1 MRRFIGVN
9 LPLGCKINA
18 GHPPGN
24 RQPFAVQRF
33 YSQRSAI
40 KCNNRAAH
48 IQRDLLWGKIQ
59 HPAAAIGNNA
69 PGADLQIRQTVKIG
83 VRLAQQVVQ
92 GGGRGAAFG
101 PAAWVLLHA
110 RPPPFVCRGT
120 HMRGSFTPI
129 YGKGGADMKQKSSQ
143 MRFAPWPVVQ
153 AALALALSGLL
164 LARPQAA
171 AQGFAAGLK
180 LCGGSL
186 LPALFPLFV
195 VCGLLGP
202 LAPAL
207 GWPLRPLMRLCG
219 IRSPRAPAVLVLG
232 WCGGYAVCAQQI
244 AALRKTGELPP
255 RDAALL
261 LLLGC
266 CSGPG
271 FVVGCIGGQL
281 FGSVALGLLLYGLQ
295 LAANLA
301 AAACLVLFLPKQE
314 LPAGQGSSQQKSVTF
329 PQAINNAVQSSLT
342 VCGCAVFCR
351 VVGSV
356 LGQGMPDGA
365 RPYLNAAL
373 EISAGCAD
381 FAAAGSVAGV
391 CLCLS
396 LLGASV
402 LAQLAALLQGTVP
415 LGLLLAARVLHFMFL
430 QGLLHLCLPL
440 VPGQAAVFT
449 SLAPQV
455 VVMKRTAWDTALA
468 IAFFLCAALYQLYKT
483 C

>member
-1 MRRFIGVN
+1 
-9 LPLGCKINA
+9 
-18 GHPPGN
+18 
-24 RQPFAVQRF
+24 
-33 YSQRSAI
+33 
-40 KCNNRAAH
+40 
-48 IQRDLLWGKIQ
+48 
-59 HPAAAIGNNA
+59 
-69 PGADLQIRQTVKIG
+69 
-83 VRLAQQVVQ
+83 
-92 GGGRGAAFG
+92 
-101 PAAWVLLHA
+101 
-110 RPPPFVCRGT
+110 
-120 HMRGSFTPI
+120 
-129 YGKGGADMKQKSSQ
+129 MKQKSSQ

-219 IRSPRAPAVLVLG
+219 IRSPRAPVVLVLG

-281 FGSVALGLLLYGLQ
+281 FGSVALGLLL
-295 LAANLA
+295 
-301 AAACLVLFLPKQE
+301 
-314 LPAGQGSSQQKSVTF
+314 
-329 PQAINNAVQSSLT
+329 
-342 VCGCAVFCR
+342 
-351 VVGSV
+351 
-356 LGQGMPDGA
+356 
-365 RPYLNAAL
+365 
-373 EISAGCAD
+373 
-381 FAAAGSVAGV
+381 
-391 CLCLS
+391 
-396 LLGASV
+396 
-402 LAQLAALLQGTVP
+402 
-415 LGLLLAARVLHFMFL
+415 AARVLHFMFL

-455 VVMKRTAWDTALA
+455 VVMKRTAWDTVLA

-483 C
+483 CQSSYNNTIPAAHRSRADGPR

>member
-1 MRRFIGVN
+1 M
-9 LPLGCKINA
+9 
-18 GHPPGN
+18 
-24 RQPFAVQRF
+24 
-33 YSQRSAI
+33 
-40 KCNNRAAH
+40 
-48 IQRDLLWGKIQ
+48 
-59 HPAAAIGNNA
+59 
-69 PGADLQIRQTVKIG
+69 
-83 VRLAQQVVQ
+83 
-92 GGGRGAAFG
+92 
-101 PAAWVLLHA
+101 
-110 RPPPFVCRGT
+110 
-120 HMRGSFTPI
+120 
-129 YGKGGADMKQKSSQ
+129 
-143 MRFAPWPVVQ
+143 
-153 AALALALSGLL
+153 
-164 LARPQAA
+164 
-171 AQGFAAGLK
+171 
-180 LCGGSL
+180 
-186 LPALFPLFV
+186 
-195 VCGLLGP
+195 
-202 LAPAL
+202 
-207 GWPLRPLMRLCG
+207 
-219 IRSPRAPAVLVLG
+219 
-232 WCGGYAVCAQQI
+232 CAQQI

-255 RDAALL
+255 RDAAFL

-301 AAACLVLFLPKQE
+301 AAACLVPFLPKQE
-314 LPAGQGSSQQKSVTF
+314 LPAEQGSSQQKSVTF
-329 PQAINNAVQSSLT
+329 PQAISNAVQSSLT

-402 LAQLAALLQGTVP
+402 LAQLAALLQGAVP

-430 QGLLHLCLPL
+430 QGLLHLCIPL

>member
-1 MRRFIGVN
+1 
-9 LPLGCKINA
+9 
-18 GHPPGN
+18 
-24 RQPFAVQRF
+24 
-33 YSQRSAI
+33 
-40 KCNNRAAH
+40 
-48 IQRDLLWGKIQ
+48 
-59 HPAAAIGNNA
+59 
-69 PGADLQIRQTVKIG
+69 
-83 VRLAQQVVQ
+83 
-92 GGGRGAAFG
+92 
-101 PAAWVLLHA
+101 
-110 RPPPFVCRGT
+110 
-120 HMRGSFTPI
+120 
-129 YGKGGADMKQKSSQ
+129 MKQKSSQ

-301 AAACLVLFLPKQE
+301 AAACLVPFLPKQE

-329 PQAINNAVQSSLT
+329 RA
-342 VCGCAVFCR
+342 
-351 VVGSV
+351 VGSV

-415 LGLLLAARVLHFMFL
+415 LGLLLAARVLHFVFL

-483 C
+483 CQSSYNNTIPAAHRSRADGPR

>member
-1 MRRFIGVN
+1 
-9 LPLGCKINA
+9 
-18 GHPPGN
+18 
-24 RQPFAVQRF
+24 
-33 YSQRSAI
+33 
-40 KCNNRAAH
+40 
-48 IQRDLLWGKIQ
+48 
-59 HPAAAIGNNA
+59 
-69 PGADLQIRQTVKIG
+69 
-83 VRLAQQVVQ
+83 
-92 GGGRGAAFG
+92 
-101 PAAWVLLHA
+101 
-110 RPPPFVCRGT
+110 
-120 HMRGSFTPI
+120 
-129 YGKGGADMKQKSSQ
+129 MKQKSSQ

-281 FGSVALGLLLYGLQ
+281 FGSVALGLLMYGL
-295 LAANLA
+295 
-301 AAACLVLFLPKQE
+301 QE

-329 PQAINNAVQSSLT
+329 PQAISNAVQSSLT

-430 QGLLHLCLPL
+430 QGLLHLCIPL

>member
-1 MRRFIGVN
+1 
-9 LPLGCKINA
+9 
-18 GHPPGN
+18 
-24 RQPFAVQRF
+24 
-33 YSQRSAI
+33 
-40 KCNNRAAH
+40 
-48 IQRDLLWGKIQ
+48 
-59 HPAAAIGNNA
+59 
-69 PGADLQIRQTVKIG
+69 
-83 VRLAQQVVQ
+83 
-92 GGGRGAAFG
+92 
-101 PAAWVLLHA
+101 
-110 RPPPFVCRGT
+110 
-120 HMRGSFTPI
+120 
-129 YGKGGADMKQKSSQ
+129 MKQKSSQ

-314 LPAGQGSSQQKSVTF
+314 LPAV
-329 PQAINNAVQSSLT
+329 N
-342 VCGCAVFCR
+342 
-351 VVGSV
+351 
-356 LGQGMPDGA
+356 
-365 RPYLNAAL
+365 
-373 EISAGCAD
+373 
-381 FAAAGSVAGV
+381 
-391 CLCLS
+391 
-396 LLGASV
+396 
-402 LAQLAALLQGTVP
+402 
-415 LGLLLAARVLHFMFL
+415 
-430 QGLLHLCLPL
+430 
-440 VPGQAAVFT
+440 
-449 SLAPQV
+449 
-455 VVMKRTAWDTALA
+455 KRA
-468 IAFFLCAALYQLYKT
+468 
-483 C
+483 

>member
-1 MRRFIGVN
+1 
-9 LPLGCKINA
+9 
-18 GHPPGN
+18 
-24 RQPFAVQRF
+24 
-33 YSQRSAI
+33 
-40 KCNNRAAH
+40 
-48 IQRDLLWGKIQ
+48 
-59 HPAAAIGNNA
+59 
-69 PGADLQIRQTVKIG
+69 
-83 VRLAQQVVQ
+83 
-92 GGGRGAAFG
+92 
-101 PAAWVLLHA
+101 
-110 RPPPFVCRGT
+110 
-120 HMRGSFTPI
+120 
-129 YGKGGADMKQKSSQ
+129 MKQKSSQ

-301 AAACLVLFLPKQE
+301 AAACLVPFLPKQE

-329 PQAINNAVQSSLT
+329 PQAISNAVQSSLT

-365 RPYLNAAL
+365 RLYLNAAL

-402 LAQLAALLQGTVP
+402 LAQLAALLQVRCRWGCCWP
-415 LGLLLAARVLHFMFL
+415 HGCYI
-430 QGLLHLCLPL
+430 LCFRWGCCTCAFRWYRGRRLCSP
-440 VPGQAAVFT
+440 VWPRRW
-449 SLAPQV
+449 SL
-455 VVMKRTAWDTALA
+455 
-468 IAFFLCAALYQLYKT
+468 
-483 C
+483 

>member
-1 MRRFIGVN
+1 
-9 LPLGCKINA
+9 
-18 GHPPGN
+18 
-24 RQPFAVQRF
+24 
-33 YSQRSAI
+33 
-40 KCNNRAAH
+40 
-48 IQRDLLWGKIQ
+48 
-59 HPAAAIGNNA
+59 
-69 PGADLQIRQTVKIG
+69 
-83 VRLAQQVVQ
+83 
-92 GGGRGAAFG
+92 
-101 PAAWVLLHA
+101 
-110 RPPPFVCRGT
+110 
-120 HMRGSFTPI
+120 
-129 YGKGGADMKQKSSQ
+129 MKQKSSQ

-301 AAACLVLFLPKQE
+301 AAACLVLFLPRQE
-314 LPAGQGSSQQKSVTF
+314 LPAGQGSCQQKSVTF
-329 PQAINNAVQSSLT
+329 PQAISNAVQSSLT

-402 LAQLAALLQGTVP
+402 ACPAGGAAAGDGAARAAAGRTGAAFYVFAGAAALVPSAGTGAGGCVHQSGPAGGRYEAYRVGYGAGNCILFVRCTVSTLQNLP
-415 LGLLLAARVLHFMFL
+415 KLL
-430 QGLLHLCLPL
+430 
-440 VPGQAAVFT
+440 
-449 SLAPQV
+449 
-455 VVMKRTAWDTALA
+455 
-468 IAFFLCAALYQLYKT
+468 
-483 C
+483 

>member
-1 MRRFIGVN
+1 
-9 LPLGCKINA
+9 
-18 GHPPGN
+18 
-24 RQPFAVQRF
+24 
-33 YSQRSAI
+33 
-40 KCNNRAAH
+40 
-48 IQRDLLWGKIQ
+48 
-59 HPAAAIGNNA
+59 
-69 PGADLQIRQTVKIG
+69 
-83 VRLAQQVVQ
+83 
-92 GGGRGAAFG
+92 
-101 PAAWVLLHA
+101 
-110 RPPPFVCRGT
+110 
-120 HMRGSFTPI
+120 
-129 YGKGGADMKQKSSQ
+129 MKQKSSQ

-255 RDAALL
+255 RDAAFL

-329 PQAINNAVQSSLT
+329 PQAISNAVQSSLT

-381 FAAAGSVAGV
+381 FAAAGR
-391 CLCLS
+391 
-396 LLGASV
+396 
-402 LAQLAALLQGTVP
+402 
-415 LGLLLAARVLHFMFL
+415 RVHPAM
-430 QGLLHLCLPL
+430 
-440 VPGQAAVFT
+440 
-449 SLAPQV
+449 SS
-455 VVMKRTAWDTALA
+455 
-468 IAFFLCAALYQLYKT
+468 
-483 C
+483 

>member
-1 MRRFIGVN
+1 
-9 LPLGCKINA
+9 
-18 GHPPGN
+18 
-24 RQPFAVQRF
+24 
-33 YSQRSAI
+33 
-40 KCNNRAAH
+40 
-48 IQRDLLWGKIQ
+48 
-59 HPAAAIGNNA
+59 
-69 PGADLQIRQTVKIG
+69 
-83 VRLAQQVVQ
+83 
-92 GGGRGAAFG
+92 
-101 PAAWVLLHA
+101 
-110 RPPPFVCRGT
+110 
-120 HMRGSFTPI
+120 
-129 YGKGGADMKQKSSQ
+129 MKQKSSQ

-219 IRSPRAPAVLVLG
+219 IRSPRAPAV
-232 WCGGYAVCAQQI
+232 
-244 AALRKTGELPP
+244 
-255 RDAALL
+255 
-261 LLLGC
+261 
-266 CSGPG
+266 
-271 FVVGCIGGQL
+271 
-281 FGSVALGLLLYGLQ
+281 
-295 LAANLA
+295 
-301 AAACLVLFLPKQE
+301 
-314 LPAGQGSSQQKSVTF
+314 
-329 PQAINNAVQSSLT
+329 
-342 VCGCAVFCR
+342 FCR

-396 LLGASV
+396 LLGVSV

>member
-1 MRRFIGVN
+1 
-9 LPLGCKINA
+9 
-18 GHPPGN
+18 
-24 RQPFAVQRF
+24 
-33 YSQRSAI
+33 
-40 KCNNRAAH
+40 
-48 IQRDLLWGKIQ
+48 
-59 HPAAAIGNNA
+59 
-69 PGADLQIRQTVKIG
+69 
-83 VRLAQQVVQ
+83 
-92 GGGRGAAFG
+92 
-101 PAAWVLLHA
+101 
-110 RPPPFVCRGT
+110 
-120 HMRGSFTPI
+120 
-129 YGKGGADMKQKSSQ
+129 MKQKSSQ

-153 AALALALSGLL
+153 AALALTLSGLL

-301 AAACLVLFLPKQE
+301 AAVCLVLFLPKQE

-329 PQAINNAVQSSLT
+329 PQAISNAVQSSLT

-483 C
+483 CQSSYNNTIPAAHRSRADGPR

>member
-1 MRRFIGVN
+1 
-9 LPLGCKINA
+9 
-18 GHPPGN
+18 
-24 RQPFAVQRF
+24 
-33 YSQRSAI
+33 
-40 KCNNRAAH
+40 
-48 IQRDLLWGKIQ
+48 
-59 HPAAAIGNNA
+59 
-69 PGADLQIRQTVKIG
+69 
-83 VRLAQQVVQ
+83 
-92 GGGRGAAFG
+92 
-101 PAAWVLLHA
+101 
-110 RPPPFVCRGT
+110 
-120 HMRGSFTPI
+120 
-129 YGKGGADMKQKSSQ
+129 MKQKSSQ

-202 LAPAL
+202 LAPVL

-219 IRSPRAPAVLVLG
+219 IRSPRAPVVLVLG

-301 AAACLVLFLPKQE
+301 AAACLVLFC
-314 LPAGQGSSQQKSVTF
+314 
-329 PQAINNAVQSSLT
+329 QSRN
-342 VCGCAVFCR
+342 CQ
-351 VVGSV
+351 
-356 LGQGMPDGA
+356 LG
-365 RPYLNAAL
+365 R
-373 EISAGCAD
+373 
-381 FAAAGSVAGV
+381 
-391 CLCLS
+391 
-396 LLGASV
+396 
-402 LAQLAALLQGTVP
+402 GTVN
-415 LGLLLAARVLHFMFL
+415 
-430 QGLLHLCLPL
+430 
-440 VPGQAAVFT
+440 
-449 SLAPQV
+449 
-455 VVMKRTAWDTALA
+455 KRA
-468 IAFFLCAALYQLYKT
+468 
-483 C
+483 

>member
-1 MRRFIGVN
+1 
-9 LPLGCKINA
+9 
-18 GHPPGN
+18 
-24 RQPFAVQRF
+24 
-33 YSQRSAI
+33 
-40 KCNNRAAH
+40 
-48 IQRDLLWGKIQ
+48 
-59 HPAAAIGNNA
+59 
-69 PGADLQIRQTVKIG
+69 
-83 VRLAQQVVQ
+83 
-92 GGGRGAAFG
+92 
-101 PAAWVLLHA
+101 
-110 RPPPFVCRGT
+110 
-120 HMRGSFTPI
+120 
-129 YGKGGADMKQKSSQ
+129 MKQKSSQ

-219 IRSPRAPAVLVLG
+219 IRSPRASAVLVLG

-255 RDAALL
+255 RDAAL
-261 LLLGC
+261 
-266 CSGPG
+266 
-271 FVVGCIGGQL
+271 
-281 FGSVALGLLLYGLQ
+281 LLLYGLQ

-329 PQAINNAVQSSLT
+329 PQAISNAVQSSLT

-483 C
+483 CQSSYNNTIPAAHRSRADGPR

>member
-1 MRRFIGVN
+1 MRQTKRFAVVGSDARQAAAGRALARAGYTVGGVQPLPQADCIL
-9 LPLGCKINA
+9 LPL
-18 GHPPGN
+18 PLEQPGL
-24 RQPFAVQRF
+24 P
-33 YSQRSAI
+33 
-40 KCNNRAAH
+40 
-48 IQRDLLWGKIQ
+48 
-59 HPAAAIGNNA
+59 
-69 PGADLQIRQTVKIG
+69 
-83 VRLAQQVVQ
+83 LAQLL
-92 GGGRGAAFG
+92 GAAKPG
-101 PAAWVLLHA
+101 
-110 RPPPFVCRGT
+110 
-120 HMRGSFTPI
+120 
-129 YGKGGADMKQKSSQ
+129 
-143 MRFAPWPVVQ
+143 
-153 AALALALSGLL
+153 ALALGGKVTDSARAIARAAGVELVDYF
-164 LARPQAA
+164 ARPELTVYNAIPTA
-171 AQGFAAGLK
+171 EGCIGI
-180 LCGGSL
+180 L
-186 LPALFPLFV
+186 LE
-195 VCGLLGP
+195 
-202 LAPAL
+202 
-207 GWPLRPLMRLCG
+207 R
-219 IRSPRAPAVLVLG
+219 RSRTLWGAAVLVLG

-329 PQAINNAVQSSLT
+329 PQAISNAVQSSLT

-373 EISAGCAD
+373 EISAGCAA

-415 LGLLLAARVLHFMFL
+415 LGLLLAARVLHFVFL
-430 QGLLHLCLPL
+430 QGLLHLCIPL